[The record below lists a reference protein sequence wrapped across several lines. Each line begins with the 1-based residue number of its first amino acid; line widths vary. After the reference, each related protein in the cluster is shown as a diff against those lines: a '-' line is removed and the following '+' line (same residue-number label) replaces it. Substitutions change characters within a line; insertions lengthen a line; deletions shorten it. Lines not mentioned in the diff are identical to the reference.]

1 MLQQRLRR
9 VEVLVERLAAALREP
24 AAAPRPL
31 QTARDVIDLLEEQVE
46 ALRSAAGVG
55 AVEKARAIGYLAG
68 IARRAIETGSL
79 VERLEALEAARR
91 LGGR

>member
-1 MLQQRLRR
+1 MLQQRLRQ
-9 VEVLVERLAAALREP
+9 VVVLVERLAAALREP